1 MLWCNTSRL
10 TTSSQLCAEALDSL
24 GHGKKAAGAPSVKI
38 PASSSMDVPG
48 SPQSS
53 SVSRLVAAIA
63 TLLNSREQRI
73 QQQNGRERRIL
84 PNGNTPS
91 KVMVHMTEIIPAV
104 GTMNLKEGNT
114 PNDRPCANDIDSC
127 NGQERFVLAKPL
139 PLIGRVEIYLQDV
152 ITKESMPGVFT
163 ATLKV
168 MIDVDEQPA
177 VDCISL
183 DESVINLLSCF
194 AKCYGKGHAQN
205 RRGIIQFASSKVSRF
220 RTFVTLRFS
229 IATRSLSYISKP
241 LSICNDPNFW

>member
-1 MLWCNTSRL
+1 VHFLQQAANG
-10 TTSSQLCAEALDSL
+10 TTSS
-24 GHGKKAAGAPSVKI
+24 V
-38 PASSSMDVPG
+38 G
-48 SPQSS
+48 SPSSQGGAAASGNSS
-53 SVSRLVAAIA
+53 SVLSSPDSPVA
-63 TLLNSREQRI
+63 LR
-73 QQQNGRERRIL
+73 
-84 PNGNTPS
+84 GNTF
-91 KVMVHMTEIIPAV
+91 
-104 GTMNLKEGNT
+104 
-114 PNDRPCANDIDSC
+114 DSS
-127 NGQERFVLAKPL
+127 NRFSAP
-139 PLIGRVEIYLQDV
+139 V
-152 ITKESMPGVFT
+152 ITVESMRQITEESMPGVFT

>member
-1 MLWCNTSRL
+1 MHFLQQAANCA
-10 TTSSQLCAEALDSL
+10 TSSTASALESPSPQGD
-24 GHGKKAAGAPSVKI
+24 AAASGN
-38 PASSSMDVPG
+38 SSSIFSSPDSPVALRG
-48 SPQSS
+48 SVDSS
-53 SVSRLVAAIA
+53 NRFSAPVITVESMR
-63 TLLNSREQRI
+63 Q
-73 QQQNGRERRIL
+73 
-84 PNGNTPS
+84 
-91 KVMVHMTEIIPAV
+91 MTE
-104 GTMNLKEGNT
+104 
-114 PNDRPCANDIDSC
+114 D
-127 NGQERFVLAKPL
+127 
-139 PLIGRVEIYLQDV
+139 
-152 ITKESMPGVFT
+152 SMPGVFT